1 MLLGEFGFGFGLF
14 VCCCCCCCFGGF
26 CCYFIY
32 LLIVYVCFVLEWVFL
47 VILEVFVG
55 SFSFCFNISLI

>member
-1 MLLGEFGFGFGLF
+1 MNLGLGLGCLF
-14 VCCCCCCCFGGF
+14 VVVVVVLGG